1 MSQIYI
7 LNVKLINNY
16 ENIFGLYLIFNWFS
30 FGFLGFPLL
39 MSVFAIWS
47 LNGLQWSNENQLQLV
62 FIWSFGH
69 LLRNF
74 WVTFFRSVHERIQQ
88 ENMKVYFE
96 KANKRNMRKMK
107 FCLYFNRF
115 IYPIFYI
122 LFIVLFWMVGLVNY
136 SK

>member
-1 MSQIYI
+1 MMDIW
-7 LNVKLINNY
+7 LL
-16 ENIFGLYLIFNWFS
+16 FGLFKPFID
-30 FGFLGFPLL
+30 
-39 MSVFAIWS
+39 II
-47 LNGLQWSNENQLQLV
+47 LQTYIETLRVHPEPAKDGDVSKTAWQNNEILKINAFKYTRSNLKK
-62 FIWSFGH
+62 ITYCISH
-69 LLRNF
+69 
-74 WVTFFRSVHERIQQ
+74 FFRSVHERIQQ

-136 SK
+136 SKNI